1 MMTHQSLCGKQA
13 IWCAGES
20 SAIRLPIL
28 CGLRRFEDIV
38 ICDATPWETQ
48 FAIDGEEF
56 ECGDRLNFRMTTSSP
71 RPLVRLEPT

>member
-13 IWCAGES
+13 ICVPVNPARFG
-20 SAIRLPIL
+20 LPIL

-38 ICDATPWETQ
+38 ISATPWETQ

-71 RPLVRLEPT
+71 RPLVL